1 MKLVDLRVTE
11 FLTELARG
19 SPSPGGGSASALAGA
34 LAAAL
39 VAMVADL
46 TLGKGRYKKVE
57 DEFKGVLRDAT
68 CLKTR
73 MMCLVDEDTQA
84 FDALLAALRLSQG
97 SAEAK
102 GKREVEIQRATKRA
116 TEVPLELA
124 RRSVEVLKL
133 AVVVVQKGNV
143 NAISDGRVAAL
154 LGEAAFRG
162 GVYNVRI
169 NLSSL
174 TDETYKKAVEQELG
188 ELEEQ
193 MAILKDRVAQLVDKK
208 IRRTTNQ
215 GDTA

>member
-11 FLTELARG
+11 FLAELARG

-46 TLGKGRYKKVE
+46 TLGKERYKDVE
-57 DEFKGVLRDAT
+57 GLKGVSTKAV
-68 CLKTR
+68 CLKTK
-73 MMCLVDEDTQA
+73 MMCLVDEDSQA
-84 FDALLAALRLSQG
+84 FDALLAALRLPQG

-102 GKREVEIQRATKRA
+102 GKRDAEIQQATKMA
-116 TEVPLELA
+116 AEVPLELA

-133 AVVVVQKGNV
+133 AEVVVRKGNV
-143 NAISDGRVAAL
+143 NAISDGGVAAL

-162 GVYNVRI
+162 GVYNVKI

-174 TDETYKKAVEQELG
+174 TDETYKKAVVQELG
-188 ELEEQ
+188 ALEEQ
-193 MAILKDRVAQLVDKK
+193 MAILTNRVTQVVDQR
-208 IRRTTNQ
+208 IRT
-215 GDTA
+215 